1 VNNGESI
8 SFWLDRWTRDKPLCL
23 KFPVL
28 YDLTL
33 NQGCTVRNIAERGWV
48 VPFSINLPTIIRQ
61 QWYMLA
67 VHLNSIQLNNEKDR
81 PI

>member
-33 NQGCTVRNIAERGWV
+33 NQGCTVRNIARERVGCTFQYKPPYYNKAAV
-48 VPFSINLPTIIRQ
+48 VYVSCPSQ
-61 QWYMLA
+61 
-67 VHLNSIQLNNEKDR
+67 
-81 PI
+81 